1 MLGDVC
7 RDLSAGGTCSGLAER
22 KADLVSF
29 STENILLLPGWTPQ
43 TWVPAVL
50 RVPVWSPWSNAEDTS
65 AGCCSQSEMCVQLL
79 GNLKSLQ
86 GQPPGFGL
94 TQASCL
100 TPLPQGCLAWALALI
115 QSSDGWGPFATQY
128 GGLSPQ
134 WVRYPPLLWGISM
147 PGLDCYHT

>member
-65 AGCCSQSEMCVQLL
+65 AGCCSQSEMCV
-79 GNLKSLQ
+79 
-86 GQPPGFGL
+86 
-94 TQASCL
+94 
-100 TPLPQGCLAWALALI
+100 
-115 QSSDGWGPFATQY
+115 
-128 GGLSPQ
+128 
-134 WVRYPPLLWGISM
+134 
-147 PGLDCYHT
+147 